1 MAKEWSMTAI
11 SRECVILSRQISS
24 AKAAH
29 DGFVMEV
36 KLEKN

>member
-1 MAKEWSMTAI
+1 MTAI
-11 SRECVILSRQISS
+11 SRQCVILSCQISS
-24 AKAAH
+24 AKAVH